1 MLITGYHGTKRHL
14 ANKIIQEGKYHISK
28 GDKEWLGNGIYFYER
43 FSDAYAWRRGAEEEN
58 AVLHSVIEVD
68 DSAYIDIDTEEGK
81 NLWLAILE
89 GIVRN
94 RHIELTGTA
103 EENQCAVCRIIW
115 DIVPEVKVLA
125 ASFAAEPSVARLL
138 IDKRPRRRE
147 FCVRDNGPIKCTQ
160 IIDYRG

>member
-1 MLITGYHGTKRHL
+1 M
-14 ANKIIQEGKYHISK
+14 
-28 GDKEWLGNGIYFYER
+28 
-43 FSDAYAWRRGAEEEN
+43 
-58 AVLHSVIEVD
+58 LHSVIEVD
-68 DSAYIDIDTEEGK
+68 DSAYIDIDTEEGT

-89 GIVRN
+89 SIIRN
-94 RHIELTGTA
+94 RHVKLTGTA

-115 DIVPEVKVLA
+115 DSVPEVKVLA